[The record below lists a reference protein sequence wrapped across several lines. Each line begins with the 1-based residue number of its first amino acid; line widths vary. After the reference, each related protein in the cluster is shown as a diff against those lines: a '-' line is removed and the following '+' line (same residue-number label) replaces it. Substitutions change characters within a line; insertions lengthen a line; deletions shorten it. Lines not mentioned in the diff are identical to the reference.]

1 MTPLARTSVAALL
14 VCFVAVAVHAAPDT
28 NTWYEGYN
36 GHQYRFQNNLL
47 PTQGVGACSNIGGT
61 FAILNSDGDRG
72 VVQYLLQGQS
82 AAVNLVWRNF
92 RYERYE
98 GTVLSSSD
106 YRPNNPSRWWNSYC
120 WRLDSNG
127 NFATTGCSSSQWI
140 VCERPGASY
149 RSLSRGVFDYT
160 IHYGQSVSFANA
172 RIFCEGLGPNVSIST
187 VDSQA
192 ESEFI
197 RQYITTNTW
206 IGLNDNNGDGVYEW
220 ADGAPFSTTT
230 RNAAG
235 FGPDLNLM
243 GGSDSMDIDQCIY
256 LTTAGGDWQ
265 DRSCDNDH
273 NIVCRKQVEECTP
286 SNYRNYADNE
296 CTACPLGT
304 FTDSPNQVE
313 CKPFT
318 VCALTE
324 AEFAPPTPSSDR
336 VCGLCPPG
344 TFMEEN
350 SQGVR
355 VCSNCTLGV
364 NFQAGQGQT
373 QCDPLRTCIQGTYI
387 SRNGTLDTDR
397 DCSACDGTSVYQD
410 EINQFQCKPVTPCS
424 AFSQT
429 LTRSTPSNNFE
440 CLDCVLNQTF
450 FKNGFCFDVSNC
462 TIGTAQ
468 SAPPTITSD
477 RVCKSD
483 TYDCVDGVSSDG
495 GLACTCPSD
504 EVCASCRRQDSFESK
519 YGVVLLLSNSHPNYA
534 VDLFESCI
542 QVNGTDLVEACAAE
556 CTNSSGCNSFSL
568 SGSGECCLKSEYS
581 LATTYY
587 KVGQFYSLSRCSVC
601 DAGYIARGT
610 GCTLLS
616 TPPEF
621 PTTPILVTIPLS
633 TPIGTDIAT
642 IQASSTVGSVT
653 YSLPTPSNLFTV
665 NETTGVLSLTNAL
678 TVPKKFEIVV
688 AARDSRSEC
697 NLLVEGRLKTVVGGC
712 NATTS
717 ATVQVAVLL
726 GCPSDR
732 FLYLPPDQ
740 DTRQL
745 TLPAAPYLPSFLTS
759 FQLESSP
766 SGLFGTDV
774 QLEVAEG
781 VTTVEYSTTTALTIG
796 GSLSCAYNI
805 TAERGFL
812 VVVDEIGRKSSSLVI
827 QEFLVASPELSPAA
841 TDLPSFA
848 SDLSSAFAIG
858 LVTANDKPF
867 TVGVPAD
874 TVASMH
880 IQLRWCDDDRGFV
893 SDLSAAVNA
902 STEVVFTGLQDGGQN
917 VAFVDSGTFF
927 VDGDLVCLQMAA
939 STAEFTSS
947 IVFSSLSIRF
957 TPPQNRRRGLAT
969 VATLLPVFPSYI
981 SIRYTSTN
989 SSEPLDPDGS
999 GVTLNDLQPPQFL
1012 DCPTTPLLETTTS
1025 SATTIE
1031 ATLPSLNVID
1041 TNDPEPVLTYPSAT
1055 LNVLDSPHSLTV
1067 TATDSSGNTAYCT
1080 FTVEIEASTSVLE
1093 LSTLVTQSTFDSD
1106 ITQLDFFEIRNYLQY
1121 FPLDSAD
1128 ISSFEADLGAYQEVS
1143 ATFTSPE
1150 GTPFF
1155 VKTRSAAEFGRF
1167 SVDLSWVKPAVLSN
1181 PPPLVVQSEVS
1192 ATLELIGLELETSS
1206 DQYQQLSETQ
1216 RANSVKPFM
1225 ALDATVTVDPVKG
1238 IFGLRGVSA
1247 EFDGGFA
1254 FTEARLTVK
1263 YRGVSTDEVAT
1274 WTLTDDSSFAV
1285 EYEYAQDPAVATT
1298 TAVDDARLGFFLLY
1312 DTVAPQF
1319 DVCPS
1324 QYTSAAPIVVST
1336 QPGSNF
1342 GLVTWVVSASD
1353 NQVDPVVTSNYDVDY
1368 RFVVKAPDAE
1378 PYRVVVTAAD
1388 AFENTAE
1395 CEFYV
1400 RVEDTEKPS
1409 LKCPKRNLAATLSD
1423 SSSTVTISDADWQAR
1438 STSDN
1443 SDGAG
1448 LDPVVLVSNTAQAE
1462 YTVGTT
1468 KVRAF
1473 YEDAWG
1479 LSSSCLVNVIVTDET
1494 PPVVECPVLNS
1505 IPTELD
1511 APTAVVQWTSPRVS
1525 DNSGVVQYNMTA
1537 QSGDSFAIG
1546 THSVF
1551 VNATD
1556 GVGLSSNCTFS
1567 FEVVGQKTP
1576 PPEESSSSAGMYGG
1590 IGAAAGLLVLAV
1602 IVIVVVVRRA
1612 NARFKQPQNWEEIFA
1627 LMDQFNE
1634 GDEDGPR
1641 HPREIPRSAIKL
1653 LDELG
1658 KGQFGIV
1665 YKGMLKEIPNRPGF
1679 LTAVKSLNSRS
1690 NADRMELLEE
1700 AAVMAQLVHPH
1711 IVELI
1716 GVVTIGNPALVVLE
1730 FMEYGALKSYL
1741 EKNDITRAQMLMF
1754 AGDCAAGLE
1763 HIHAKGFIHRD
1774 VAARNVLLSS
1784 EMRCKISDFGLAREM
1799 EEDDTYYRSRGG
1811 QLPVR
1816 WTAPEALDSHKFSE
1830 KTDVW
1835 SFGVLC
1841 NEIWTKA
1848 VLPYKGWS
1856 NQKVWVAVS
1865 AGSRLERPSNM
1876 VVPVYD
1882 VLLQC
1887 WHEDSHERPTFV
1899 FLHQFFRSQHKE
1911 MTGEDCEIAVIDP
1924 SAVSE
1929 EQPRRRSSVLGRLF
1943 KGMSSKRSSVSDPTA
1958 MIPLSIN
1965 TTAVNPVYQ
1974 GATVEEEFDDAFV
1987 DGYDEVLAEEEVE
2000 SVAPPSTPAWQP
2012 RDDEEAGSDDDDGPL
2027 YDAGDEVRG
2036 GASCDIE
2043 SDGEGEPLYDAGDG
2057 FDGEIQVRPARST
2070 LRIPLGQARPVFTED
2085 GSPSDTVA
2093 MPGSTSS
2100 ATASADNAGD
2110 DDDAMLYDNTAPSSK
2125 GALVDFGFDEAVSAE
2140 HVGERVQVQ
2149 GYACLGTLKF
2159 FGEHVTKGGLRCGV
2173 DLDEPIGLNDG
2184 TVGGHR
2190 YFACEPNHGVLTAP
2204 HKVTLV
2210 SFEMSA

>member
-1 MTPLARTSVAALL
+1 MLRVTLCLLLAGCMS
-14 VCFVAVAVHAAPDT
+14 VHAATPST
-28 NTWYEGYN
+28 TTWYAGEN
-36 GHQYRFQNNLL
+36 GREYLFQTGQKPKEALSK
-47 PTQGVGACSNIGGT
+47 CSDIGG
-61 FAILNSDGDRG
+61 
-72 VVQYLLQGQS
+72 YL
-82 AAVNLVWRNF
+82 ARV
-92 RYERYE
+92 
-98 GTVLSSSD
+98 
-106 YRPNNPSRWWNSYC
+106 
-120 WRLDSNG
+120 LDSNELNIISDLLLDQAG
-127 NFATTGCSSSQWI
+127 AAIDLRWDGQYDTRFEYFNINPVSGYTPSKPSSTSEICYQVTHDRTVAPTNCDSYQWY
-140 VCERPGASY
+140 VCERDPPY
-149 RSLSRGVFDYT
+149 KVLSRGVFEYSIWYKQWVTWKD
-160 IHYGQSVSFANA
+160 A
-172 RIFCEGLGPNVSIST
+172 RGVC
-187 VDSQA
+187 DSWKAGAKLATFDSKA
-192 ESEFI
+192 ESDFV
-197 RQYITTNTW
+197 QGHLQSYTW
-206 IGLNDNNGDGVYEW
+206 IGLNDYNNDGTYEW
-220 ADGAPFSTTT
+220 FDGSPFTQTT
-230 RNAAG
+230 RNTG
-235 FGPDLNLM
+235 GLGPTLNVIEGTL
-243 GGSDSMDIDQCIY
+243 GKGECIY
-256 LTTAGGDWQ
+256 MRQGSTNWQ
-265 DRSCDNDH
+265 DTYCDSSYRKY
-273 NIVCRKQVEECTP
+273 NIACRVQVQDCPAST
-286 SNYRNYADNE
+286 YRDYATNT
-296 CTACPLGT
+296 CKNCPANQ
-304 FTDSPNQVE
+304 FTDSINQVS
-313 CKPFT
+313 CQPHST
-318 VCALTE
+318 CDITE
-324 AEFAPPTPSSDR
+324 AEFVAPTPSSDR
-336 VCGLCPPG
+336 DCGLCPPG
-344 TFMEEN
+344 TKMETN
-350 SQGVR
+350 ASGVR
-355 VCSNCTLGV
+355 VCTSCTLGV
-364 NFQAGQGQT
+364 DFQDTEGQT

-387 SRNGTLDTDR
+387 STNATVSSDR
-397 DCSACDGTSVYQD
+397 DCSACDGATGYQD
-410 EINQFQCKPVTPCS
+410 EQNQYSCKPVEPCP

-429 LTRSTPSNNFE
+429 LTRATPSNSFE

-450 FKNGFCFDVSNC
+450 FKNGFCFNVSDC
-462 TIGTAQ
+462 TTGTVE
-468 SAPPTITSD
+468 SDPPTISSD
-477 RVCKSD
+477 RLCKSD
-483 TYDCVDGVSSDG
+483 TYDCVNNINSQDSTS
-495 GLACTCPSD
+495 CTCPSD
-504 EVCASCRRQDSFESK
+504 DVCVSCRRHDSFENK

-534 VDLFESCI
+534 VDLLDSCI
-542 QVNGTDLVEACAAE
+542 QVTGADLVEACAAE
-556 CTNSSGCNSFSL
+556 CTGTQGCNSFSL
-568 SGSGECCLKSEYS
+568 SDSGECCLKSEYS

-587 KVGQFYSLSRCSVC
+587 KVGQFYSLSRCGVC
-601 DAGYIARGT
+601 DTDYVASGT

-621 PTTPILVTIPLS
+621 TATNTLATIPLS
-633 TPIGTDIAT
+633 TPVGTDIAT
-642 IQASSTVGSVT
+642 VQASSDVGAVT
-653 YSLPTPSNLFTV
+653 YSLESESAVFKLNESTGTV
-665 NETTGVLSLTNAL
+665 SLKRSL
-678 TVPKKFEIVV
+678 VVPGKTDIVV
-688 AARDSRSEC
+688 VARDTRAEC
-697 NLLVEGRLKTVVGGC
+697 SLLVEGRLNTVLGGC
-712 NATTS
+712 NTTATV
-717 ATVQVAVLL
+717 TVQVAVLL
-726 GCPSDR
+726 GCAANK
-732 FLYLPPDQ
+732 FTYLPPDQ
-740 DTRQL
+740 NTRQL
-745 TLPAAPYLPSFLTS
+745 TLPPAPKLPSFLTS
-759 FQLESSP
+759 YQLESSP
-766 SGLFGTDV
+766 PGLFGSPIELDV
-774 QLEVAEG
+774 AAGL
-781 VTTVEYSTTTALTIG
+781 TTVKYSTTTSLTIG
-796 GSLSCAYNI
+796 GALSCSYTI
-805 TAERGFL
+805 TAQRGFL
-812 VVVDEIGRKSSSLVI
+812 LSVGAIGRKDSPYII
-827 QEFLVASPELSPAA
+827 QEFFVASPELSPVA
-841 TDLPSFA
+841 TDLPSFT

-858 LVTANDKPF
+858 LVAANEKPF
-867 TVGVPAD
+867 TVGVPTG

-880 IQLRWCDDDRGFV
+880 IQLRWCNASAFATDV
-893 SDLSAAVNA
+893 SGSVNA
-902 STEVVFTGLQDGGQN
+902 TTSVVFTGLEDGGQN
-917 VAFVDSGTFF
+917 ITFVDSGTFYL
-927 VDGDLVCLQMAA
+927 DGDVVCLEMAA
-939 STAEFTSS
+939 STNEFEHT
-947 IVFSSLSIRF
+947 IVFASLSIQF
-957 TPPQNRRRGLAT
+957 TPTQDRRRGLTSA
-969 VATLLPVFPSYI
+969 ATLLPVFPSHV
-981 SIRYTSTN
+981 SVRYTSAN
-989 SSEPLDPDGS
+989 SSEPLDQTVQ
-999 GVTLNDLQPPQFL
+999 GVALDDLQPPQFL
-1012 DCPTTPLLETTTS
+1012 DCPTTPLVATALA
-1025 SATTIE
+1025 SATTIN
-1031 ATLPSLNVID
+1031 ASFPSFNVLDTID
-1041 TNDPEPVLTYPSAT
+1041 PAPVITYPSSI
-1055 LNVLDSPHSLTV
+1055 LNVLDSPHVLTA
-1067 TATDSSGNTAYCT
+1067 TATDASGNKAYCV
-1080 FTVEIEASTSVLE
+1080 FTVEIEVETSALE
-1093 LSTLVTQSTFDSD
+1093 LSTLVTQSTFASEVK
-1106 ITQLDFFEIRNYLQY
+1106 TLDFFGIRDYLQY
-1121 FPLDSAD
+1121 FPLDSTD
-1128 ISSFEADLGAYQEVS
+1128 INTFEADLGTYQEVS
-1143 ATFTSPE
+1143 ATFTAPE

-1155 VKTRSAAEFGRF
+1155 VKTRSDAEFGRF
-1167 SVDLSWVKPAVLSN
+1167 SVDLNWVKAGVLSN
-1181 PPPLVVQSEVS
+1181 PPPLVDQSNVA
-1192 ATLELIGLELETSS
+1192 ATLELFGLEHETTSA
-1206 DQYQQLSETQ
+1206 QYQQLTQ
-1216 RANSVKPFM
+1216 QQLASSVQPFM
-1225 ALDATVTVDPVKG
+1225 ALDAIVTVDPAKG

-1247 EFDGGFA
+1247 EFAGGFS

-1263 YRGVSTDEVAT
+1263 YRGVGGDAVAT
-1274 WTLTDDSSFAV
+1274 WTLTDDSWFAV
-1285 EYEYAQDPAVATT
+1285 EYEYAQNPSSAP
-1298 TAVDDARLGFFLLY
+1298 TAEVDANRLGFLLLF

>member
-587 KVGQFYSLSRCSVC
+587 KVGQFFSLSRCSVC
-601 DAGYIARGT
+601 DTGYIASGT

-616 TPPEF
+616 TLPKF
-621 PTTPILVTIPLS
+621 ANTSILATIPLS
-633 TPIGTDIAT
+633 TPVATQIAT
-642 IQASSTVGSVT
+642 VQAESDVGAVT
-653 YSLPTPSNLFTV
+653 YSLQSPSMFFQLDA
-665 NETTGVLSLTNAL
+665 TTGTISLKNTL
-678 TVPKKFEIVV
+678 MVPGKMDIVV
-688 AARDSRSEC
+688 IARDSRSKC
-697 NLLVEGRLKTVVGGC
+697 NLLVEGRLRTVDGGC
-712 NATTS
+712 NSTS
-717 ATVQVAVLL
+717 TVTVQVAVLL
-726 GCPSDR
+726 GCPEDR

-740 DTRQL
+740 DSRQL
-745 TLPAAPYLPSFLTS
+745 MLPPSPYLPSFLTS
-759 FQLESSP
+759 YELESSP
-766 SGLFGTDV
+766 SGLFGPSIMLDV
-774 QLEVAEG
+774 AAG
-781 VTTVEYSTTTALTIG
+781 VTTVEYLTTTALTIG
-796 GSLSCAYNI
+796 GKLACAYNI
-805 TAERGFL
+805 TAQRGFL
-812 VVVDEIGRKSSSLVI
+812 LTIDAIGRKDSPYII
-827 QEFLVASPELSPAA
+827 QEFLVASPELSLDA
-841 TDLPSFA
+841 TDLPSFT
-848 SDLSSAFAIG
+848 SDLSSAFAVG
-858 LVTANDKPF
+858 LVTANEKPF
-867 TVGVPAD
+867 TVGVPAG

-880 IQLRWCDDDRGFV
+880 IQLRWCSNDNGFAA
-893 SDLSAAVNA
+893 DLSGSVNA
-902 STEVVFTGLQDGGQN
+902 KTDVVFTGLEDDGQN
-917 VAFVDSGTFF
+917 VEFVDDGTFF
-927 VDGDLVCLQMAA
+927 LEGDVVCLQMTA
-939 STAEFTSS
+939 STAEFQRT
-947 IVFSSLSIRF
+947 IVFTSLSIQF
-957 TPPQNRRRGLAT
+957 TPIQDRRRGLSNAT
-969 VATLLPVFPSYI
+969 TLLPVFPSHV
-981 SIRYTSTN
+981 SVKYTSIN
-989 SSEPLDPDGS
+989 SSKPLDETAQ
-999 GVTLNDLQPPQFL
+999 GVALDDLQPPQFL
-1012 DCPTTPLLETTTS
+1012 DCPTTTLVETAKPN
-1025 SATTIE
+1025 ATFVE

-1041 TNDPEPVLTYPSAT
+1041 TIDPEPTITYPSAT
-1055 LNVLDSPHSLTV
+1055 LAVLDSPHVLTA
-1067 TATDSSGNTAYCT
+1067 TATDASGNKAYCV
-1080 FTVEIEASTSVLE
+1080 FAIEIEVDVSVLE
-1093 LSTLVTQSTFDSD
+1093 LNTLVTQSTFASE
-1106 ITQLDFFEIRNYLQY
+1106 IKTLDLFGLRNYLQY

-1128 ISSFEADLGAYQEVS
+1128 INTFEADLGAYQEVS
-1143 ATFTSPE
+1143 VAFTAPE

-1155 VKTRSAAEFGRF
+1155 VKTRSSAEFGRF
-1167 SVDLSWVKPAVLSN
+1167 SVDLSWAKATVLTT
-1181 PPPLVVQSEVS
+1181 PPPLVTQSDVS
-1192 ATLELIGLELETSS
+1192 ATLELFGLELEKTS
-1206 DQYQQLSETQ
+1206 DQYKQLTDDQLAS
-1216 RANSVKPFM
+1216 AVKPFM
-1225 ALDATVTVDPVKG
+1225 ALQATVTVDPVKG
-1238 IFGLRGVSA
+1238 IFGLRGVTE
-1247 EFDGGFA
+1247 EFAGGFS
-1254 FTEARLTVK
+1254 FTEVRLTVK
-1263 YRGVSTDEVAT
+1263 YRGVKGHGVAS
-1274 WTLTDDSSFAV
+1274 WVLTDDSWFAV
-1285 EYEYAQDPAVATT
+1285 EYEYAQDPSSIP
-1298 TAVDDARLGFFLLY
+1298 TAEIDANRLGFLLLF
-1312 DTVAPQF
+1312 DTVAPEF

-1324 QYTSAAPIVVST
+1324 QYTAAAPIIVST
-1336 QPGSNF
+1336 QPGLNY
-1342 GLVTWVVSASD
+1342 GLVTWAVSASD
-1353 NQVDPVVTSNYDVDY
+1353 NQVDPVVASNYAVDH
-1368 RFVVKAPDAE
+1368 RFVVKALAAE

-1388 AFENTAE
+1388 AFENTAT

-1400 RVEDTEKPS
+1400 LVQDTESPT
-1409 LKCPKRNLAATLSD
+1409 LKCPRDIEMTLSD
-1423 SSSTVTISDADWQAR
+1423 TSSTVSIADSMWQAR
-1438 STSDN
+1438 TASDN

-1448 LDPVVLVSNTAQAE
+1448 LAPVALVSDTAKPV
-1462 YTVGTT
+1462 YTVGSATI
-1468 KVRAF
+1468 RAV

-1479 LSSSCLVNVIVTDET
+1479 LSSACVTNLVVVDET

-1505 IPTELD
+1505 IPTRLD
-1511 APTAVVQWTSPRVS
+1511 EPTAVVQWTSPRVS
-1525 DNSGVVQYNMTA
+1525 DNSGVVQYNVSA

-1546 THSVF
+1546 THAVF

-1556 GVGLSSNCTFS
+1556 RSGLTSNCTFS
-1567 FEVVGQKTP
+1567 FEVVERKSP
-1576 PPEESSSSAGMYGG
+1576 PPEGSTSNVGMYGG